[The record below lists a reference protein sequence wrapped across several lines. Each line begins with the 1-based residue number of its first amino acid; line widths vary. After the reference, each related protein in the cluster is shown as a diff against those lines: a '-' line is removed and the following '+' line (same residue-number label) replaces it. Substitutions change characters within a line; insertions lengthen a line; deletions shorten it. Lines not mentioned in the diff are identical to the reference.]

1 MQAMGVKRFDQKFGA
16 ELIKELPATPGV
28 YLFRDGEHNV
38 LYVGKSKNIR
48 RRLSSYRNA
57 TRRKKH
63 RKMRALVQKA
73 TSLEVRLQESER
85 TALAVENELI
95 QELRPPYNAEGTFTF
110 LYPAIGLHA
119 GDERTLLCFSTSPE
133 AWGDFAMSW
142 YGTFRSRLRAKEA
155 FDELVVLLGLLGHLE
170 RRASLGPIPETP
182 GSRIVGIRRLDPAL
196 MAPLADLLAGRSTRA
211 LGLLAQQ
218 LVDKPRARRDAKEVQ
233 TGLRVVEHFFR
244 IDLKPLRAAL
254 DAAGTADCFV
264 AQEQRDRLFIEHG

>member
-1 MQAMGVKRFDQKFGA
+1 MGLKRFDQKFGA
-16 ELIKELPATPGV
+16 ELIEELPDTPGV
-28 YLFRDGEHNV
+28 YLFRDSERSV
-38 LYVGKSKNIR
+38 LYVGKAKNIR

-63 RKMRALVQKA
+63 RKMRTLVQKT
-73 TSLEVRLQESER
+73 TSLEVRLQQTER

-95 QELRPPYNAEGTFTF
+95 QELRPPYNVEGTFTF

-119 GDERTLLCFSTSPE
+119 GEKRTLLCFSTSPE
-133 AWGDFAMSW
+133 AWDDFSMSW
-142 YGTFRSRLRAKEA
+142 YGTFRSRRRAKEA

-170 RRASLGPIPETP
+170 KHASLGPIPETP
-182 GSRIVGIRRLDPAL
+182 GSRIVGIRQLDQAL
-196 MAPLADLLAGRSTRA
+196 MASLADLLAGRSTRA

-218 LVDKPRARRDAKEVQ
+218 LVDKPRARRDAKAVQ
-233 TGLRVVEHFFR
+233 AGLRVVEDFFHS
-244 IDLKPLRAAL
+244 DLKPLRAAL

>member
-1 MQAMGVKRFDQKFGA
+1 MGLKRFDQKFGVGFI
-16 ELIKELPATPGV
+16 EELPNTPGV
-28 YLFRDGEHNV
+28 YLFHDSERNV
-38 LYVGKSKNIR
+38 LYVGKAKNIR

-63 RKMRALVQKA
+63 RKMRTLVRIA
-73 TSLEVRLQESER
+73 ASLEVRLQQTER

-95 QELRPPYNAEGTFTF
+95 QELRPPYNVEGTFTF

-119 GDERTLLCFSTSPE
+119 GETHTLLCFSTGPE

-155 FDELVVLLGLLGHLE
+155 FDELVVLLGLLGHVE
-170 RRASLGPIPETP
+170 KRSSLGPIPATR
-182 GSRIVGIRRLDPAL
+182 GSRIVGIRQLDQAL

-233 TGLRVVEHFFR
+233 AGLRVVADFFQS
-244 IDLKPLRAAL
+244 DLKPLRAAL
-254 DAAGTADCFV
+254 DAAGTADSFV
-264 AQEQRDRLFIEHG
+264 AQELRDRLFIEYG